1 MKSFLTKFLFQ
12 WIDWHSASHV
22 LFAGALDGETW
33 MWKVPSGDCKT
44 FAGHGERNECGKLL
58 PDGKY
63 PLN

>member
-1 MKSFLTKFLFQ
+1 MKSFLTNFLFQ